1 MYLPMTTRSS
11 PMTRA
16 AIRVVLSTDRP
27 LISRL
32 RFIATTRGGC
42 SPPQLPARPLCLAA
56 VLATYVK
63 HHTARC
69 PGERVYYELC
79 QNITLCS
86 VLLKNRKRGEIYAV
100 VTIYC
105 RSQWH
110 ARHDFVPDCRTRHP

>member
-1 MYLPMTTRSS
+1 MTQGSS
-11 PMTRA
+11 TMTGA

-32 RFIATTRGGC
+32 RFIARTRGGG
-42 SPPQLPARPLCLAA
+42 SPPELPARPLCLAA

-86 VLLKNRKRGEIYAV
+86 VLLKNRKRGEIDAL
-100 VTIYC
+100 VTIDC
-105 RSQWH
+105 RYQWH
-110 ARHDFVPDCRTRHP
+110 ARDDF